1 MIARLPIAA
10 FALLAGGCFLIGP
23 PRSVT
28 QPDGV
33 DITRDLVYATA
44 GKRELKL
51 DLYLPHDAPRPLP
64 LIVWIYGGGW
74 LTGDK
79 DPCLIA
85 RFALRG
91 YAIASIEYRLSGEAI
106 WPAQIH
112 DCKAAVRWLRA
123 HAAERGIDPERIGV
137 WGASAGGH
145 LACLLG
151 TAQDPAL
158 EGAEG
163 ETAAA
168 SRVACVCAFF
178 PATDLVALDRDPDQ
192 DGRIRYAMKKLLD
205 GPVAERLDAARQAS
219 PVTYVDAGDP
229 PTLLIHGD
237 ADSVIP
243 IAQSRLLADRLR
255 AAGVA
260 CELREIHGVGHGNA
274 IIARE
279 DVRVAAAA
287 FFARYLQGR

>member
-1 MIARLPIAA
+1 MMPRLLLA
-10 FALLAGGCFLIGP
+10 ALLAGVWGCFGP

-28 QPDGV
+28 HPDGV
-33 DITRDLVYATA
+33 DIERDLTYATVG
-44 GKRELKL
+44 GKPLRL
-51 DLYLPHDAPRPLP
+51 DLYRVHDAVGPQP

-74 LTGDK
+74 LAGDK

-91 YAIASIEYRLSGEAI
+91 YAIASIDYRLSGDAR

-123 HAAERGIDPERIGV
+123 HAAEHGIDPERIGV

-151 TAQDPAL
+151 GGQDPAL
-158 EGAEG
+158 EGDEG
-163 ETAAA
+163 ETAAS

-178 PATDLVALDRDPDQ
+178 PATDLVALDHDRNQ
-192 DGRIRYAMKKLLD
+192 DGRIRYATERLLGGKVED
-205 GPVAERLDAARQAS
+205 HLDAARQAS
-219 PVTYVDAGDP
+219 PVTWVDAGDP

-237 ADSVIP
+237 RDVIIP
-243 IAQSRLLADRLR
+243 VAQSRLYFERLR
-255 AAGVA
+255 AANVP
-260 CELREIHGVGHGNA
+260 CELMEIPDAGHGNA
-274 IIARE
+274 ILAHEEVRE
-279 DVRVAAAA
+279 RAAA